1 MEPPR
6 APTGNLYRNTAID
19 LEPDEPEDDAE
30 EPASAAPAVAPLA
43 CAGDG
48 APASAA
54 QAVAPLA
61 RGRAATSLT
70 PYAGVQ
76 GRLRLWEA
84 SGRLLLMSWN
94 PGSGCKKLLPVIGD
108 LGYHI
113 VCIQEAC
120 RDKLSLIN
128 DEEWSWSCSY
138 QQFVAARLPS
148 RVHFRCGEE
157 IPDRIRW
164 SACTVIFG
172 EPRMGRDHFG
182 VLSLHLNNRRA
193 KKTHAGPDEVAR
205 VLDEATKNC
214 AIDIMC
220 GDLNMARW
228 NKDLSWHD
236 RTLDILES
244 RDFIPIADY
253 TEECC
258 FIAITRTLAQEHPR
272 SFLAPPATGRSS
284 GF

>member
-1 MEPPR
+1 M
-6 APTGNLYRNTAID
+6 I
-19 LEPDEPEDDAE
+19 
-30 EPASAAPAVAPLA
+30 
-43 CAGDG
+43 
-48 APASAA
+48 
-54 QAVAPLA
+54 
-61 RGRAATSLT
+61 
-70 PYAGVQ
+70 
-76 GRLRLWEA
+76 
-84 SGRLLLMSWN
+84 
-94 PGSGCKKLLPVIGD
+94 PVIGD
-108 LGYHI
+108 LGYNI
-113 VCIQEAC
+113 VCIQEAW
-120 RDKLSLIN
+120 RDQVRAIDDDK
-128 DEEWSWSCSY
+128 WSWSCDY

-148 RVHFRCGEE
+148 RVHFRCCEE
-157 IPDRIRW
+157 IGNRIRW

-172 EPRMGRDHFG
+172 EPRMGRDRFC

-193 KKTHAGPDEVAR
+193 KKRHAGPDEVAR

-214 AIDIMC
+214 AIDIVC

-236 RTLDILES
+236 RTWDILES

-253 TEECC
+253 ADECC